1 MRLLTFQ
8 DLKKRNDLQLTLL
21 AVLAT
26 TVYLIIWS
34 IVQHPITPLY
44 LLLLMVLFVA
54 IIQYPKIGVYLMI
67 FGSFVFINAFSL
79 HPLYLGGV
87 EIKLYLVDFII
98 GFTVL
103 SIVWRLLNKRFTL
116 KEHLPRWTPVE
127 TVVSFF
133 VALVLITFVR
143 SLFLPA
149 SIFDLNFS
157 TLKNYGLY
165 AVVYILVMLLFKEKH
180 KREELMSVVFYS
192 GIVVLGIAI
201 AGIIRGEGFWAALTP
216 LSTFGSRF
224 VAMGHTFFTVIFSLL
239 LSGLW
244 FVRKRITMRSWVLL
258 SLFLVCI
265 VVFFVGLVRH
275 LWVAVAALGVIW
287 FIYLQRP
294 VFKDILKLMFG
305 ACGILLVSGFFVYTF
320 FVSYG
325 LETRGFDRVQ
335 YALEERFDVS
345 KWFQSGTDTSVGYRY
360 ALWSTAYSMFFK
372 QPVFGIGFGRWLPAN
387 DAGYLFE
394 APVRQV
400 HNFYIAVA
408 LQMGFVGAVVV
419 ALWLVLLAKS
429 ALRDRAKEFNL
440 IRFWSESSMILFL
453 LSSFFATYWEL
464 NVYIVVWWIFL
475 ALWRLE
481 GGGERV

>member
-325 LETRGFDRVQ
+325 LETRGLIVYSMRLKSVLMFQNGFKAARIQVLDTGMRCGLPHTQCFLNSPCLVLVL
-335 YALEERFDVS
+335 ADGCRPMTPGICLKRLCARCIIFILPWRS
-345 KWFQSGTDTSVGYRY
+345 KWG
-360 ALWSTAYSMFFK
+360 LWV
-372 QPVFGIGFGRWLPAN
+372 P
-387 DAGYLFE
+387 
-394 APVRQV
+394 
-400 HNFYIAVA
+400 
-408 LQMGFVGAVVV
+408 
-419 ALWLVLLAKS
+419 
-429 ALRDRAKEFNL
+429 
-440 IRFWSESSMILFL
+440 
-453 LSSFFATYWEL
+453 
-464 NVYIVVWWIFL
+464 
-475 ALWRLE
+475 
-481 GGGERV
+481 

>member
-157 TLKNYGLY
+157 TLKNYG
-165 AVVYILVMLLFKEKH
+165 
-180 KREELMSVVFYS
+180 
-192 GIVVLGIAI
+192 
-201 AGIIRGEGFWAALTP
+201 
-216 LSTFGSRF
+216 
-224 VAMGHTFFTVIFSLL
+224 FF
-239 LSGLW
+239 SGLY
-244 FVRKRITMRSWVLL
+244 I
-258 SLFLVCI
+258 SLPLC
-265 VVFFVGLVRH
+265 
-275 LWVAVAALGVIW
+275 
-287 FIYLQRP
+287 P
-294 VFKDILKLMFG
+294 
-305 ACGILLVSGFFVYTF
+305 
-320 FVSYG
+320 
-325 LETRGFDRVQ
+325 
-335 YALEERFDVS
+335 
-345 KWFQSGTDTSVGYRY
+345 
-360 ALWSTAYSMFFK
+360 
-372 QPVFGIGFGRWLPAN
+372 P
-387 DAGYLFE
+387 
-394 APVRQV
+394 
-400 HNFYIAVA
+400 
-408 LQMGFVGAVVV
+408 
-419 ALWLVLLAKS
+419 
-429 ALRDRAKEFNL
+429 
-440 IRFWSESSMILFL
+440 
-453 LSSFFATYWEL
+453 
-464 NVYIVVWWIFL
+464 
-475 ALWRLE
+475 
-481 GGGERV
+481 